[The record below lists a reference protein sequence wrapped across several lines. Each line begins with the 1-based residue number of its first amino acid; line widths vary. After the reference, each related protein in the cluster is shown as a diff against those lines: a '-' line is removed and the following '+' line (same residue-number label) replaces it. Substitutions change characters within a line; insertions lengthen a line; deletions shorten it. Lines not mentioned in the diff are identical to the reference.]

1 MKVYIKNIDKTIELE
16 NQIKA
21 YELIKYLD
29 FKPYACTVSKRLR
42 ELSYVLTNDCEVE
55 FLDLTH
61 SNANRVYEASLR
73 YLVAMAF
80 YKVFNKRL
88 IFNYSVS
95 RSIFALPIDF
105 EKEFDQNDLNKLLV
119 KIDELVQQDL
129 AFERQFLTLEQTN
142 FVYKQQNYLN
152 KLDVLQFREEE
163 YVNAYK
169 CGDYY
174 NYMYSLMVPSTG
186 YLTQYR
192 LQLYKNGFVIQYP
205 RVELKGKIPEFKDQ
219 PRYAKTLRTAYE
231 WTKITNAGTISELN
245 KICLEKDKLRQV
257 INMCEIR
264 HTNRF
269 YVLADKIIQNIDKTR
284 LICVAGPSSSGKT
297 TFSTRLRYTLLSLGI
312 KPLMVS
318 IDNYYLTK
326 DLVPKDEDGN
336 PDLESLYSLDIEKFN
351 QDIQDLLKGK
361 EVALPIFD
369 FKQGKRVPGPKVK
382 IDEKTPIIIEG
393 IHALNDKLTLTIPRE
408 NKFKVFVGPQ
418 TQTHIDDHN
427 PISFTDLRLLR
438 RIVRDSKY
446 RNAKATETLS
456 MWQSVRNG
464 EFKWIYPN
472 EEDADFVFNT
482 ELSYEIAVLK
492 KHALPQLQQITRSS
506 QYFITANRLVKF
518 LKYFIDIED
527 ELIPCNSLL
536 REFIG
541 GGCFEQ

>member
-1 MKVYIKNIDKTIELE
+1 MKIFIKNINKEVELQNE
-16 NQIKA
+16 VKA
-21 YELIKYLD
+21 YELIKYID

-55 FLDLTH
+55 FLDITH

-80 YKVFNKRL
+80 YQVFNKRL
-88 IFNYSVS
+88 VFNYSVS
-95 RSIFALPIDF
+95 RSILGLPVDF
-105 EKEFDQNDLNKLLV
+105 GKKFEQSDLDLLLK
-119 KIDELVQQDL
+119 KIDELVKKDIPL
-129 AFERQFLTLEQTN
+129 ERQFLTFEQTN
-142 FVYKQQNYLN
+142 YIYTKQNFLN

-174 NYMYSLMVPSTG
+174 DYMYSLMVPSTG
-186 YLTQYR
+186 YLEHYK
-192 LQLYKNGFVIQYP
+192 LQLYNNGFVIQYP
-205 RVELKGKIPEFKDQ
+205 RVELKGQIPEFKDQ
-219 PRYAKTLRTAYE
+219 PRYAKTLRTAHE
-231 WTKITNAGTISELN
+231 WTKITKAGTISELN
-245 KICLEKDKLRQV
+245 NISLDKDKLREV

-269 YVLADKIIQNIDKTR
+269 YLLANKIQQNIDKTR

-297 TFSTRLRYTLLSLGI
+297 TFSTRLKYTLLSLGI

-351 QDIQDLLKGK
+351 SDIQGLLNGE

-369 FKQGKRVPGPKVK
+369 FKQGKRVDGPLVK
-382 IDEKTPIIIEG
+382 IDNKTPIIIEG
-393 IHALNDKLTLTIPRE
+393 IHALNDELTSTIARE

-438 RIVRDSKY
+438 RLVRDSKY

-492 KHALPQLQQITRSS
+492 KHALPQLQQITRNS

-527 ELIPCNSLL
+527 ELIPCNSIL

>member
-1 MKVYIKNIDKTIELE
+1 MKIFIKNINKEIELQNE
-16 NQIKA
+16 VKA
-21 YELIKYLD
+21 YELIKYID

-55 FLDLTH
+55 FLDITH

-80 YKVFNKRL
+80 YQVFNKRL
-88 IFNYSVS
+88 VFNYSVS
-95 RSIFALPIDF
+95 RSILGLPVDF
-105 EKEFDQNDLNKLLV
+105 GKKFEQSDLDLLLK
-119 KIDELVQQDL
+119 KIDELVKKDIPL
-129 AFERQFLTLEQTN
+129 ERQFLTFEQTN
-142 FVYKQQNYLN
+142 YIYTKQNFLN

-174 NYMYSLMVPSTG
+174 DYMYSLMVPSTG
-186 YLTQYR
+186 YLEHYK
-192 LQLYKNGFVIQYP
+192 LQLYNNGFVIQYP
-205 RVELKGKIPEFKDQ
+205 RVELKGQIPEFKDQ
-219 PRYAKTLRTAYE
+219 PRYAKTLRTAHE
-231 WTKITNAGTISELN
+231 WTKITKAGTISELN
-245 KICLEKDKLRQV
+245 NISLDKDKLREV

-269 YVLADKIIQNIDKTR
+269 YLLANKIQQNIDKTR

-297 TFSTRLRYTLLSLGI
+297 TFSTRLKYTLLSLGI

-351 QDIQDLLKGK
+351 SDIQGLLNGE

-369 FKQGKRVPGPKVK
+369 FKQGKRVDGPLVK
-382 IDEKTPIIIEG
+382 IDNKTPIIIEG
-393 IHALNDKLTLTIPRE
+393 IHALNDELTSTIARE

-438 RIVRDSKY
+438 RLVRDSKY

-492 KHALPQLQQITRSS
+492 KHALPQLQQITRNS

-527 ELIPCNSLL
+527 ELIPCNSIL